1 MNEFTKKE
9 FSELFDRY
17 PALRV
22 CENSIAEA
30 FDLLNTAAK
39 NGGTV
44 FTCGNGGSCADS
56 EHIVGELIKSFKRT
70 RRISPALEEGLKQF
84 GAAGQELADTLEGG
98 IRAVA
103 LTSHPALTTAYAND
117 RCPSA
122 VFAQQLSVLAS
133 PGDCLIAVS
142 TSGNSENCVLAAMA
156 AKALGIKVICL
167 TGENESR
174 LSGISD
180 AAIRVPAQKTYQ
192 IQEYHLPV
200 YHALCA
206 MLETEIFA
214 GSEER

>member
-1 MNEFTKKE
+1 MNEVTKKE
-9 FSELFDRY
+9 FTELFERY
-17 PALRV
+17 PALRS
-22 CENSIAEA
+22 CEMSISEA
-30 FDLLNTAAK
+30 FTALCASAK
-39 NGGTV
+39 NGGTI

-70 RRISPALEEGLKQF
+70 RTIAPSLHDGLKQF
-84 GAAGQELADTLEGG
+84 GEQGKALADTLEGG

-122 VFAQQLSVLAS
+122 VFAQQLSVLAR
-133 PGDCLIAVS
+133 PGDCLIAIS

-156 AKALGIKVICL
+156 AKALGVRVICM
-167 TGENESR
+167 TGEKESK
-174 LSGISD
+174 LSAISD
-180 AAIRVPAQKTYQ
+180 VSIRVPAQKTYQ

-206 MLETEIFA
+206 MLEAELFVNA
-214 GSEER
+214 EER